1 MLSNDPI
8 SGYNFKNIL
17 SQKCHSRNITD
28 ISVSFIHIFFKS
40 LYYMYYLDVFF
51 SGKHTKHLKE
61 ITSSRLTSLNISQ
74 STIKLQFFFNI
85 HASSSYINIEVH

>member
-8 SGYNFKNIL
+8 SGYNFKIMP
-17 SQKCHSRNITD
+17 SRNITD

-51 SGKHTKHLKE
+51 SGKHTNRLKE